1 MEGGMKDNDYQL
13 IKKEL
18 REYVN
23 KIRVNTNYFRS
34 DFIAEWALLT
44 TIACWGAPEGIVR
57 FISFMITLVFFSS
70 KIYIPRRKRT
80 TPDFIYMMKSR
91 IMNTHLLD
99 EQRIFINERLIK
111 IHKITKNTNIVFY
124 MRRCWKYILGYSFL
138 VFSSV
143 FSICWD
149 LNFQW

>member
-1 MEGGMKDNDYQL
+1 MKDNDYQL

-18 REYVN
+18 RKYVN

-44 TIACWGAPEGIVR
+44 TIACWGTPEGIVR

-80 TPDFIYMMKSR
+80 MHDFIFMMRSR
-91 IMNTHLLD
+91 IINTHLLD
-99 EQRIFINERLIK
+99 EQRIFVNNRLVK

-138 VFSSV
+138 VFSSM
-143 FSICWD
+143 FSMFCD

>member
-1 MEGGMKDNDYQL
+1 MVDGMKCNDYHL

-18 REYVN
+18 RVYVN

-44 TIACWGAPEGIVR
+44 TISCWGAPEGVVR
-57 FISFMITLVFFSS
+57 FISFMITLIFFSS

-80 TPDFIYMMKSR
+80 TTDFILMMKTR
-91 IMNTHLLD
+91 VINTPLLD
-99 EQRIFINERLIK
+99 EQRIFINKRLIK
-111 IHKITKNTNIVFY
+111 IHKITKNSNIVFY
-124 MRRCWKYILGYSFL
+124 IKRCWKYVLGYSFL
-138 VFSSV
+138 VFSSI
-143 FSICWD
+143 FSIFSD

>member
-1 MEGGMKDNDYQL
+1 MKCNDYQS

-44 TIACWGAPEGIVR
+44 TIACWGAPEGGVR
-57 FISFMITLVFFSS
+57 FISFMITLAFFSS

-80 TPDFIYMMKSR
+80 TPDFIFMMKAR
-91 IMNTHLLD
+91 IINAHLLD
-99 EQRIFINERLIK
+99 EQRIFLNKRLIK
-111 IHKITKNTNIVFY
+111 IHRVTRNTNVIFY
-124 MRRCWKYILGYSFL
+124 VRRCWKYILGDLFL
-138 VFSSV
+138 AFSSM
-143 FSICWD
+143 FSMFWD
-149 LNFQW
+149 LNIQW

>member
-1 MEGGMKDNDYQL
+1 MKDNDYQL

-57 FISFMITLVFFSS
+57 FISFMITLIFFSS
-70 KIYIPRRKRT
+70 KIYIPQRKRT
-80 TPDFIYMMKSR
+80 TPHFIFMMKSR
-91 IMNTHLLD
+91 IINAHLLD
-99 EQRIFINERLIK
+99 EQRIFVNKRLIK
-111 IHKITKNTNIVFY
+111 VHKITKNTNLVFY
-124 MRRCWKYILGYSFL
+124 IRRCWKYILGYSFL
-138 VFSSV
+138 VFSSMC
-143 FSICWD
+143 SIFLD

>member
-1 MEGGMKDNDYQL
+1 MKGNDYQL

-70 KIYIPRRKRT
+70 KIYMPRRKRT
-80 TPDFIYMMKSR
+80 TPDFIFMMKSR
-91 IMNTHLLD
+91 IINAHLLN

-111 IHKITKNTNIVFY
+111 IHKIT
-124 MRRCWKYILGYSFL
+124 
-138 VFSSV
+138 
-143 FSICWD
+143 
-149 LNFQW
+149 